1 MNTMIKTNM
10 KTLKKTLLVLLAA
23 ALLLSGSAL
32 AIELSPGS
40 GDDFYVLDQA
50 NALSSS
56 TRQTI
61 VDYNAQL
68 EQSCDEAQLVV
79 VTVNYLDEDSEVAA
93 TQLMNDWGVGSASQ
107 SNGML
112 LLYVV
117 KEARGWLAVGDGID
131 GDFTDRLAT
140 RYMDDYFW
148 KYADKNQPDKAV
160 ATLAEKLVAW
170 YEDHYGV
177 RLDSAAGNSGAAYVS
192 EPYSGSYAEPYSYY
206 EPAPAR
212 PGGGLFTLLAV
223 VLIVWL
229 LVSLSRMGR
238 MRRWGYTGS
247 FWPVF
252 WMFSGPRLWRDWR
265 RRSPGY
271 RPGPGPGPRPG
282 YRPGPGPRPGP
293 RSGPSNFRSSPPRGS
308 GFGGHSRGG
317 GGGRSGGFGG
327 HSGGGGGG
335 RSGGFGGHS
344 GGGGGGRH

>member
-1 MNTMIKTNM
+1 
-10 KTLKKTLLVLLAA
+10 
-23 ALLLSGSAL
+23 
-32 AIELSPGS
+32 
-40 GDDFYVLDQA
+40 
-50 NALSSS
+50 
-56 TRQTI
+56 
-61 VDYNAQL
+61 
-68 EQSCDEAQLVV
+68 
-79 VTVNYLDEDSEVAA
+79 
-93 TQLMNDWGVGSASQ
+93 
-107 SNGML
+107 
-112 LLYVV
+112 
-117 KEARGWLAVGDGID
+117 
-131 GDFTDRLAT
+131 
-140 RYMDDYFW
+140 MDDYFW

-327 HSGGGGGG
+327 GGFGGG
-335 RSGGFGGHS
+335 RGGGFGGHS

>member
-1 MNTMIKTNM
+1 M

-117 KEARGWLAVGDGID
+117 KEARG
-131 GDFTDRLAT
+131 
-140 RYMDDYFW
+140 
-148 KYADKNQPDKAV
+148 
-160 ATLAEKLVAW
+160 
-170 YEDHYGV
+170 
-177 RLDSAAGNSGAAYVS
+177 
-192 EPYSGSYAEPYSYY
+192 
-206 EPAPAR
+206 
-212 PGGGLFTLLAV
+212 
-223 VLIVWL
+223 
-229 LVSLSRMGR
+229 
-238 MRRWGYTGS
+238 
-247 FWPVF
+247 
-252 WMFSGPRLWRDWR
+252 
-265 RRSPGY
+265 
-271 RPGPGPGPRPG
+271 
-282 YRPGPGPRPGP
+282 
-293 RSGPSNFRSSPPRGS
+293 
-308 GFGGHSRGG
+308 
-317 GGGRSGGFGG
+317 
-327 HSGGGGGG
+327 
-335 RSGGFGGHS
+335 
-344 GGGGGGRH
+344 